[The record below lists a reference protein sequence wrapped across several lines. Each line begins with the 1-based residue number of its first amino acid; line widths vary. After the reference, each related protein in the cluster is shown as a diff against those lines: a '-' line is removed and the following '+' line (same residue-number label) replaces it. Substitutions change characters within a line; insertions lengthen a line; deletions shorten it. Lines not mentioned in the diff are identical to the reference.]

1 LNGSWVEKRRV
12 CQRRVSMGRL
22 LRAAGL
28 TDVGQE
34 REHNEDAFG
43 LMREF
48 NLFLVADGMG
58 GHRAGD
64 VASQMAIDA
73 VFEFFK
79 MTEKEDITWPFHF
92 DPNLPFAV
100 NRLVTALQ
108 VANNKIFRGSL
119 ESNEHQG
126 MGTTAVGIYF
136 IDDNEKCHIAHVG
149 DSRCYRLRGDELKL
163 LTVDHSLINDYLKA
177 APDLSE
183 EQLAELPR
191 NVITRALGMQD
202 AVTVDIQTESVDVG
216 DCFLLCSDG
225 LNGMLSDDEIREAVL
240 RHRDDLDTAVSTL
253 IALANERGGEDN
265 ITAILAEIAEEA

>member
-1 LNGSWVEKRRV
+1 
-12 CQRRVSMGRL
+12 MGRV
-22 LRAAGL
+22 LRSAGL

-34 REHNEDAFG
+34 REHNEDSFG

-64 VASQMAIDA
+64 VASRLAIDS
-73 VFEFFK
+73 VKEFFR

-92 DPNLPFAV
+92 DPNLSFAI
-100 NRLVTALQ
+100 NRLVTAIQ

-136 IDDNEKCHIAHVG
+136 VDGMQTCHIAHVG
-149 DSRCYRLRGDELKL
+149 DSRCYRLRGDKLEL
-163 LTVDHSLINDYLKA
+163 LTADHSLINDYLKA
-177 APDLSE
+177 APDLTE
-183 EQLAELPR
+183 EQLSELPR

-202 AVTVDIQTESVDVG
+202 AVVVDVRTENPEKG
-216 DCFLLCSDG
+216 DCYLLCSDG
-225 LNGMLSDDEIREAVL
+225 LNGMLTDDEIRDIIISE
-240 RHRDDLDTAVSTL
+240 RDNLDNVVAKLV
-253 IALANERGGEDN
+253 ARANENGGEDN
-265 ITAILAEIAEEA
+265 VTAIVAEVQEE